1 MTASRG
7 PGPDARKPTSG
18 SDALVVVP
26 TYNERDNLARAV
38 PRVLEQG
45 PRFHVLVVDD
55 ASPDGTGA
63 VADRLAARSKRVHVL
78 HRKAKLGMGT
88 AYRAG
93 FRWGLGEGFHVLLQM
108 DADLSH
114 PPEKLPELLRACTAG
129 NVAVGSRYH
138 GSEFAAEDWPLRRV
152 LLSRSASLYARL
164 ATGLP
169 VRDATGGFNG
179 FGRDVLER
187 IGLHKIRSQGYSF
200 QIELK
205 FRAWRAGFPL
215 VEVPFVFEQRRAG
228 KSKMSLRIVAE
239 ATWRAWQL
247 RFLALA
253 GRL

>member
-7 PGPDARKPTSG
+7 PGAREPASATSK
-18 SDALVVVP
+18 ALVVVP
-26 TYNERDNLARAV
+26 TYNERDNLARVV

-63 VADRLAARSKRVHVL
+63 IADRLAAESERVHML
-78 HRKAKLGMGT
+78 HRKAKQGIGP
-88 AYRAG
+88 AYLAG
-93 FRWGLGEGFHVLLQM
+93 FRWGLREGFQAFLQM

-114 PPEKLPELLRACTAG
+114 PPDKLPALLRECDAG

-138 GSEFAAEDWPLRRV
+138 GSEFAAEDWPLSRV
-152 LLSRSASLYARL
+152 LLSRSGSVYARL

-187 IGLHKIRSQGYSF
+187 VGLDKIRSRGYSF

-215 VEVPFVFEQRRAG
+215 VEVPFVFAQRQKG

-239 ATWRAWQL
+239 ASWRALQL

>member
-1 MTASRG
+1 MTASS
-7 PGPDARKPTSG
+7 K
-18 SDALVVVP
+18 ALVVVP
-26 TYNERDNLARAV
+26 TYNERDNLARVA

-55 ASPDGTGA
+55 ASPDGTGEI
-63 VADRLAARSKRVHVL
+63 ADALAARSKRVHVL

-93 FRWGLGEGFHVLLQM
+93 FRWGLAEGFQTLLQM
-108 DADLSH
+108 DADFSH
-114 PPEKLPELLRACTAG
+114 PPDKLPELLRECDAG
-129 NVAVGSRYH
+129 RVAVGSRYH
-138 GSEFAAEDWPLRRV
+138 ETGFAAEDWPLSRV

-179 FGRDVLER
+179 FGREVLER
-187 IGLHKIRSQGYSF
+187 VGLHKIRSQGYSF

-215 VEVPFVFEQRRAG
+215 AEVPFVFEQRREG

-239 ATWRAWQL
+239 ASWRAWQL
-247 RFLALA
+247 RFLAWT